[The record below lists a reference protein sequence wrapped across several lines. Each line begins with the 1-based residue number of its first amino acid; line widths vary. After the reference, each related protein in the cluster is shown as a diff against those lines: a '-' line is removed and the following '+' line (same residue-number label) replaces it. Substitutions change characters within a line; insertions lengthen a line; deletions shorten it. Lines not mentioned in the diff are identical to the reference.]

1 MASTAKPDT
10 PRTRVPVP
18 RQVQWFIVL
27 LAPSAI
33 AYGFFLV
40 WIPAYLPE
48 LGFDS
53 GTIGLL
59 LGVNGG
65 ALILGSFPLIIATFA
80 LTLDVRILVVAS
92 FLAGLVDGAFSSTWN
107 ALIADQSLPENRD
120 PAFALSF
127 IVSALSTGAG
137 YTIPF
142 FLPPLEAAT
151 GVDSRTVHVAA
162 FLVLAAGAVV
172 SPIALFF
179 LFRGY
184 RD

>member
-65 ALILGSFPLIIATFA
+65 ALILGSIPLSILADRKGKKRVLLAALVVFPPIMAAFA
-80 LTLDVRILVVAS
+80 LTLDVRVLVVAS

-107 ALIADQSLPENRD
+107 ALIAD
-120 PAFALSF
+120 
-127 IVSALSTGAG
+127 
-137 YTIPF
+137 
-142 FLPPLEAAT
+142 
-151 GVDSRTVHVAA
+151 
-162 FLVLAAGAVV
+162 
-172 SPIALFF
+172 
-179 LFRGY
+179 
-184 RD
+184 